1 MDLIKSIKQSI
12 EIIRLHNSVIENVA
26 KHKSATNAGILIL
39 ILGGIIAGLMG
50 NESVLLMIFLTPII
64 TLIFSFI
71 GVGVLHGLAK
81 LFKGKA
87 TFMELYRVLTHASI
101 INWLVVFSN
110 IPILNMIIPIAT
122 GVWGLVVNFT
132 AIKKL
137 YKLST
142 GKAVL
147 VMVIP
152 MVAAMILTI
161 IGMSIYL
168 YFNPGGL
175 STLSQ

>member
-1 MDLIKSIKQSI
+1 
-12 EIIRLHNSVIENVA
+12 
-26 KHKSATNAGILIL
+26 
-39 ILGGIIAGLMG
+39 
-50 NESVLLMIFLTPII
+50 
-64 TLIFSFI
+64 
-71 GVGVLHGLAK
+71 
-81 LFKGKA
+81 
-87 TFMELYRVLTHASI
+87 
-101 INWLVVFSN
+101 
-110 IPILNMIIPIAT
+110 MIIPIAT